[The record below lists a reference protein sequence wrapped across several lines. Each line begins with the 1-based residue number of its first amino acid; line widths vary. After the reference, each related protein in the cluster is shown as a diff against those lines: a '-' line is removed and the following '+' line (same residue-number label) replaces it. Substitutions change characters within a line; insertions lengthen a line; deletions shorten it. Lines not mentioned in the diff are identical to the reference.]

1 MLHFLRGTIPEGHSS
16 ISCISVELFRAVLVR
31 LPSLTWSKAESALCH
46 LGEVVLHTL
55 RQAPVR
61 RWGPA
66 LPSLEDSPSGDHTP
80 VVINAPKLCGS
91 LGSPVMHVDKANFL
105 TVLERERLVPI

>member
-1 MLHFLRGTIPEGHSS
+1 M
-16 ISCISVELFRAVLVR
+16 ELFRAVLVR
-31 LPSLTWSKAESALCH
+31 LPSLMWSEAESTLCH
-46 LGEVVLHTL
+46 LGEVVLRAL
-55 RQAPVR
+55 KQAPVR

-66 LPSLEDSPSGDHTP
+66 LSSLEDSPSGDPHRPHP

-91 LGSPVMHVDKANFL
+91 LGSPVMHVDKADFL